1 MRARSSFN
9 GDPYAFLRTLFGDAV
24 AAVQAERCVP
34 RYLPPPPAG
43 RTVVVGAGKASAAMA
58 ASVERHWRGSLSG
71 VVAVPDGYQ
80 VPTAQIEVIVAGH
93 PLPDDHSVAAAR
105 RVVDAVSGLTADDL
119 VLCLISGGGSA
130 LLAAPAAGISLADKQ
145 DVVGRLLASGADIVE
160 TNVVRK
166 HLSAIKG
173 GRLGAA
179 AAPAQLRTLL
189 ISDVPGDDVASIA
202 SGPTVA
208 DPSTAA
214 DANAIL
220 ERYGIEAPPA
230 VHRHLAAGADESPK
244 PGAAPLARSAA
255 TIVASAQ
262 DALVAAAGRAEQLGV
277 NAVVLGDAVQGEARE
292 VAKVLAGIAKSVRRH
307 ATPAP
312 APCVLLSGG
321 ETTVTVRG
329 RGRGGRNVEFMLALS
344 MALGGEPGV
353 FALAA
358 DTDGVDGNAACAG
371 ALAGQDTLERAAQS
385 GLDAVA
391 CLADNDAYRFFAAL
405 GDLVV
410 TGPTFTNVN
419 DFRAVLIA

>member
-1 MRARSSFN
+1 
-9 GDPYAFLRTLFGDAV
+9 
-24 AAVQAERCVP
+24 
-34 RYLPPPPAG
+34 
-43 RTVVVGAGKASAAMA
+43 MA

-307 ATPAP
+307 ATP
-312 APCVLLSGG
+312 
-321 ETTVTVRG
+321 
-329 RGRGGRNVEFMLALS
+329 
-344 MALGGEPGV
+344 
-353 FALAA
+353 
-358 DTDGVDGNAACAG
+358 
-371 ALAGQDTLERAAQS
+371 RA
-385 GLDAVA
+385 
-391 CLADNDAYRFFAAL
+391 
-405 GDLVV
+405 
-410 TGPTFTNVN
+410 
-419 DFRAVLIA
+419 RAVRAFIGRRDDRHRARSGARRAQC